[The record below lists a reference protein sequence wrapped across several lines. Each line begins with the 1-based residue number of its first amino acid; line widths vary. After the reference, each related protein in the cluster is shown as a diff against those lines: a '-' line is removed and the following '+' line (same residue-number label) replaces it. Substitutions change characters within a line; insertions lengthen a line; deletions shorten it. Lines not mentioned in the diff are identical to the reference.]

1 MDSRPDPAHRF
12 ERNLECLDS
21 DQMLC
26 YCRSNRDWGS
36 GQFSSAEWLW
46 DEESLWV
53 TPRSGLC
60 DIFEGGSHSALA

>member
-1 MDSRPDPAHRF
+1 MDSRPAPAHRF

-36 GQFSSAEWLW
+36 GQFSSAEWLSAE
-46 DEESLWV
+46 DSLRV
-53 TPRSGLC
+53 MSPGSSC
-60 DIFEGGSHSALA
+60 CMFEGGSHSALA